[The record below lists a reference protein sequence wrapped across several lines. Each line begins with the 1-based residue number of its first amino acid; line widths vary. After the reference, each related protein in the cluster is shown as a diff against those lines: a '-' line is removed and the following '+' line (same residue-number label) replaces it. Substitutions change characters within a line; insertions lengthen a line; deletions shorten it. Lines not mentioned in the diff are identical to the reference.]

1 MTGVADAARR
11 RRSRSKVTDEAPT
24 REQLLSY
31 VEAAST
37 VADHSGLHPWRLV
50 ELRGDDRRVIG
61 RSLSAAT
68 GADEKSTRKAEE
80 KSLRAPLVIAVVS
93 SPVESRKV
101 PEWEQESVA
110 SGVAHL
116 LSLVLDDEGWGVIWK
131 TGSETRHPVV
141 QAAHGLTGD
150 EKLLGWLYVGGHGE
164 REAKPRRLLDPA
176 DFVRPLTAD

>member
-24 REQLLSY
+24 REQLLRY

-50 ELRGDDRRVIG
+50 ELRGDDRRVVG
-61 RSLSAAT
+61 RSTAQAA
-68 GADEKSTRKAEE
+68 GSDEKSTLKAEE
-80 KSLRAPLVIAVVS
+80 KSLRAPLVIAVVL

-150 EKLLGWLYVGGHGE
+150 EKLLGWLHVGGHGD
-164 REAKPRRLLDPA
+164 REVKPRRLLDPEEH
-176 DFVRPLTAD
+176 LTTLDRG